1 MTSEDRRDRLP
12 KKLKDKRNNDENPKG
27 KQPTKNQVQ
36 EKQKETIPVN
46 KASSGLSGQIAPKT
60 VAEPS
65 PFTVKLQNAY
75 RSLQKNPDG
84 LHAVIEKL
92 QQDASLP
99 EERSLVYLF
108 HDKILIET
116 NDKSE
121 CMMDVLAKAS
131 IASYPP
137 TAEQPYS
144 MGRIKLFANACM
156 KHKLD
161 LAVEVTLRHWLLE
174 GPMQVGK

>member
-1 MTSEDRRDRLP
+1 MTLEERRDRLQ
-12 KKLKDKRNNDENPKG
+12 KKLKDKLNNDENPRG

-36 EKQKETIPVN
+36 EKQKETIPIN
-46 KASSGLSGQIAPKT
+46 KASVPIAKT

-65 PFTVKLQNAY
+65 LFTIRLQNVY

-84 LHAVIEKL
+84 LNAEIEKL
-92 QQDASLP
+92 QQDATLP
-99 EERSLVYLF
+99 EERSLVHLF

-121 CMMDVLAKAS
+121 CIMDILAKAS

-161 LAVEVTLRHWLLE
+161 LAVEVTLRQWLLE
-174 GPMQVGK
+174 GPMQVWK